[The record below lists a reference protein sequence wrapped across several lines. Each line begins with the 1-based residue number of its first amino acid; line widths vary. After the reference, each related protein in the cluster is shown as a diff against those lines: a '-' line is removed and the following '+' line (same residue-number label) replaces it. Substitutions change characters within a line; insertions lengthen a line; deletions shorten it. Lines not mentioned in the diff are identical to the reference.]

1 MIPVTFDHSFGWLHA
16 PAPGAGGA
24 AAGDVGVVVC
34 QGLMRDGLLAHCSFR
49 LLGDELAAAGY
60 PMLRFDYPGTGDSLD
75 GAVAGG
81 HWDAWLKSIGQ
92 AADWLKATTGV
103 TRLVFCGLRAGA
115 TLASLA
121 AGQRTG
127 GGRSDV
133 AGLLLFEPVVS
144 GRTYVREMILE
155 ADLQSGKTS
164 ARGEDLDIR
173 EFLFSAATLDAIAAV
188 DLRKATLLAGLKA
201 ALFVRPEARQ
211 IDECVTA
218 WKALGVDAERHGWEG
233 LVPLMRHNVIDE
245 NALADFTHVM
255 AWLKRALPPAS
266 APVPAGARPSPP
278 EMKLTP
284 EGAVETP
291 FWFGPGLFGV
301 LSRPASDT
309 TDQVL
314 LIGNGGRDPHYGAA
328 RQNVD
333 FARYLAKHGIACL
346 RFDFAGLG
354 DSIGPPGKENL
365 LTHTFSDRLPDI
377 RAALDALEK
386 QGFRRFGMLGLC
398 SGAYHAFHAALADP
412 RLSRLLLVNLPL
424 FQLPTRNVLD
434 FLENRG
440 TSATVVGRKLFSI
453 GSWKTLLSGRS
464 NVRTLVRSVINH
476 ARRQVTG
483 KSQALGRKL
492 GLIREKSFPEQAM
505 TRLSRQGTRA
515 LFMFSPGDEE
525 IDAFAREFGPAGE
538 KLAPYKGSRL
548 LVLPR
553 MDHDLTKAIG
563 RRDAEQAVT
572 EFLKAA

>member
-1 MIPVTFDHSFGWLHA
+1 MIPVTFNDCFGWLHA
-16 PAPGAGGA
+16 PTPGTGRTGS
-24 AAGDVGVVVC
+24 GDVGVVVC

-75 GAVAGG
+75 GAVAAAGG

-115 TLASLA
+115 TLATLA
-121 AGQRTG
+121 AST
-127 GGRSDV
+127 RSDV

-173 EFLFSAATLDAIAAV
+173 EFLFSAATLDTIAAV
-188 DLRKATLLAGLKA
+188 DLRKATPPAGLKA

-211 IDECVTA
+211 IDECVAA
-218 WKALGVDAERHGWEG
+218 WQALGVDVERHGWDG

-255 AWLKRALPPAS
+255 AWLKRAIPAT
-266 APVPAGARPSPP
+266 PIEARPPPP

-284 EGAVETP
+284 QGAIETP
-291 FWFGPGLFGV
+291 FRFGPKLFGV
-301 LSRPASDT
+301 LSRPAQGA
-309 TDQVL
+309 TDQIL

-333 FARYLAKHGIACL
+333 FARYLARHGIACL

-365 LTHTFSDRLPDI
+365 LTHTFTDRLPDI

-386 QGFRRFGMLGLC
+386 EGFRRFGMLGLC
-398 SGAYHAFHAALADP
+398 SGAYHAFHAALVDA

-424 FQLPTRNVLD
+424 FQLPKRNVLD

-464 NVRTLVRSVINH
+464 DVRTLVRSVINH
-476 ARRQVTG
+476 ARRQVVG
-483 KSQALGRKL
+483 RSQALGRKL
-492 GLIREKSFPEQAM
+492 GLIKEQSFPVQAM

-515 LFMFSPGDEE
+515 LFLFSPGDEE
-525 IDAFAREFGPAGE
+525 IDAFAREFGPDGE
-538 KLAPYKGSRL
+538 KLAPYKGSRV

-572 EFLKAA
+572 AFLKAS

>member
-1 MIPVTFDHSFGWLHA
+1 MTPVSFNDCFGWLHA
-16 PAPGAGGA
+16 PAPGAA
-24 AAGDVGVVVC
+24 SGDVGVVVC

-49 LLGDELAAAGY
+49 LLGDELAASGM

-75 GAVAGG
+75 AAVAAEGS
-81 HWDAWLKSIGQ
+81 HWDAWLKSIDQ
-92 AADWLKATTGV
+92 AAEWLKATTGV
-103 TRLVFCGLRAGA
+103 KRLVFCGLRAGA
-115 TLASLA
+115 MLATVA
-121 AGQRTG
+121 AGK
-127 GGRSDV
+127 RSDV
-133 AGLLLFEPVVS
+133 AGLLLFQPVVS

-173 EFLFSAATLDAIAAV
+173 EFVFSAATLEQISAV
-188 DLRKATLLAGLKA
+188 DLRKVVLPAGLKA
-201 ALFVRPEARQ
+201 ALFVRPDARQ
-211 IDECVTA
+211 IEECVAA
-218 WKALGVDAERHGWEG
+218 WKEKGVEAEHQGWDG

-245 NALADFTHVM
+245 NALADFAHVH
-255 AWLKRALPPAS
+255 AWLKRAIRVEPT
-266 APVPAGARPSPP
+266 VAGPSPP

-284 EGAVETP
+284 DGAIETP
-291 FWFGPGLFGV
+291 FWFGPKLFGV
-301 LSRPASDT
+301 LSRPASGT
-309 TDQVL
+309 PGASGDQIL

-333 FARYLAKHGIACL
+333 FARHLAKNGIACL

-365 LTHTFSDRLPDI
+365 LTHTFTDRLPDI
-377 RAALDALEK
+377 RAALDSLAT
-386 QGFRRFGMLGLC
+386 QGFRRFAMLGLC

-440 TSATVVGRKLFSI
+440 TSATIVGRKLFNI

-476 ARRQVTG
+476 ARRVIVG
-483 KSQALGRKL
+483 KSQAIGRRL
-492 GLIREKSFPEQAM
+492 GLIRDKSFPEQAL
-505 TRLSRQGTRA
+505 TKLSRQGTRA
-515 LFMFSPGDEE
+515 LFLFSPGDEE

-538 KLAPYKGSRL
+538 KLAPYMGSRL

-572 EFLKAA
+572 DFLKAP

>member
-1 MIPVTFDHSFGWLHA
+1 MIPITFNDCFGWLHA
-16 PAPGAGGA
+16 PTPATGGA

-75 GAVAGG
+75 GAVAAAGG
-81 HWDAWLKSIGQ
+81 HWDAWLASIGQ
-92 AADWLKATTGV
+92 AADWLKAATGV

-115 TLASLA
+115 TLATLA
-121 AGQRTG
+121 AST
-127 GGRSDV
+127 RSD
-133 AGLLLFEPVVS
+133 ASGLLLFEPVIS

-173 EFLFSAATLDAIAAV
+173 EFLFSAATLDTIAAV
-188 DLRKATLLAGLKA
+188 DLRKASLPSGLKA

-211 IDECVTA
+211 IDDCVAA
-218 WKALGVDAERHGWEG
+218 WKALGVDVERHGWDG

-245 NALADFTHVM
+245 NALADFTQVR
-255 AWLKRALPPAS
+255 AWLTRA
-266 APVPAGARPSPP
+266 VPATPIEARPSPP
-278 EMKLTP
+278 VMNLTP
-284 EGAVETP
+284 DGAIEMP
-291 FWFGPGLFGV
+291 FWFGPKLFGI
-301 LSRPASDT
+301 LSRPAHGT
-309 TDQVL
+309 TDQIL

-333 FARYLAKHGIACL
+333 FARHLAKHGIACL

-365 LTHTFSDRLPDI
+365 LTHTFTDRLPDI
-377 RAALDALEK
+377 RAALDALEQ
-386 QGFRRFGMLGLC
+386 QGFKRFAMLGLC
-398 SGAYHAFHAALADP
+398 SGAYHAFHAALVEP
-412 RLSRLLLVNLPL
+412 RLSRLLLVNMPL

-464 NVRTLVRSVINH
+464 DVRTLVRSVINH
-476 ARRQVTG
+476 ARRQIVAR
-483 KSQALGRKL
+483 SQALGRRL
-492 GLIREKSFPEQAM
+492 GLIKEQSFAVQAM
-505 TRLSRQGTRA
+505 SKLTRQGTRA
-515 LFMFSPGDEE
+515 LFLFSAGDEE
-525 IDAFAREFGPAGE
+525 IDAFAREFGPQGE
-538 KLAPYKGSRL
+538 KLAPYKGSRM

-572 EFLKAA
+572 EFLKAS